1 MQLNP
6 QQNEIVNFPQD
17 ESCLVIAGAG
27 SGKTAVIAHKAIKM
41 AKLLESGRNLQMLTF
56 SNKAAKEMKARV
68 QRVNGIIPPN
78 ILMDTFH
85 SYGMKL
91 IKADPEGFGLAPEF
105 SLLNETDV
113 KRMLRALAHEFGLPK
128 KIVDPADKKRLNPIN
143 WLNTWSLKRQ
153 SGYDVRN
160 QTKNKDVLCESLQA
174 NHKLTDQETELAW
187 KTLTG
192 YEEQKQKT
200 NCLDFDDLIFLPL
213 LRVTRDVR
221 FLETVRSELGA
232 LIVDEYQDTNRIQY
246 GLIAKI
252 AKGFCSATAVGDDDQ
267 SIYGWRGAEV
277 KNLTR
282 FQNDFNATTLRL
294 EQNYRSTQAIV
305 NTAHDLIKHNEGRLD
320 KTPFSLGEEGKEL
333 TLNAYP
339 DHWQMV
345 REIAEGISR
354 LIGSGVPAKDIA
366 ILYRTNRMAG
376 LIEPAL
382 RRERISYHVVGG
394 MSLFDR
400 AEVGAITNAVRLARN
415 PQDTHALKSLQQYI
429 DNFGDTSCYAV
440 CDWLVDTPGA
450 SLYELPDAIDNVP
463 KRGLAS
469 LKAFMD
475 DLQSEALL
483 SHTASAFV
491 DWAINGPMAIL
502 EREKDE
508 QIRDKKAQYIQML
521 AHNIEEEL
529 RDRLESGESL
539 TWRDIAV
546 EIALRDAGQTEGG
559 SDQITLSTI
568 HRSKGLEWPYIL
580 LVGMSEGLM
589 PLDARSDISDED
601 AGYSQMEEERRL
613 GYVGITRAK
622 VQCEFFHSARYAF
635 PGSDDD
641 KIYEPS
647 RFLGEMGYSCTNDL
661 DLSNESA
668 EDFSHGSY
676 NDVRNAFTKAMGM
689 SN

>member
-6 QQNEIVNFPQD
+6 QQSEIVNLPQD
-17 ESCLVIAGAG
+17 QSCLVIAGAG
-27 SGKTAVIAHKAIKM
+27 SGKTAVIAQKAIKI
-41 AKLLESGRNLQMLTF
+41 AKLLQDGRKLQMLTF

-68 QRVNGIIPPN
+68 QRVNGIIPHN

-91 IKADPEGFGLAPEF
+91 IKSDPEGFGLAPEF
-105 SLLNETDV
+105 NLLSETDV
-113 KRMLRALAHEFGLPK
+113 KRSLRALAHDLGLPK
-128 KIVDPADKKRLNPIN
+128 KIDPTDKKRLNPMN

-153 SGYDVRN
+153 AGYDVRN
-160 QTKNKDVLCESLQA
+160 HSKNKEVLCEALQA
-174 NHKLTDQETELAW
+174 AHKLTDQETDLAW
-187 KTLTG
+187 KTLTA
-192 YEEQKQKT
+192 YESHKEQT

-213 LRVTRDVR
+213 LRVTRDEA
-221 FLETVRSELGA
+221 FLAQIRAELGY
-232 LIVDEYQDTNRIQY
+232 IITDEYQDTNRVQY

-252 AKGFCSATAVGDDDQ
+252 AKGFCAATVVGDDDQ

-277 KNLTR
+277 KNMTR
-282 FQNDFNATTLRL
+282 FQNDFGATTMRL
-294 EQNYRSTQAIV
+294 EQNYRSTKAIV
-305 NTAHDLIKHNEGRLD
+305 DTANTLIRNNEGRIV
-320 KTPFSLGEEGKEL
+320 KTPFSNGEEGEAL

-339 DHWQMV
+339 DHWAMV
-345 REIAEGISR
+345 RELAEGISR
-354 LIGSGVPAKDIA
+354 LIQSGVPAKDIA

-382 RRERISYHVVGG
+382 RKERIPYHVVGG

-400 AEVGAITNAVRLARN
+400 AEVAAITNAVRLARN
-415 PQDTHALKSLQQYI
+415 PQDVHALKSLAPYI
-429 DNFGDTSCYAV
+429 DGFGDTSCYAV

-450 SLYELPDAIDNVP
+450 SLYELPEAIENVP
-463 KRGLAS
+463 KRGISA

-483 SHTASAFV
+483 SHTATEFV
-491 DWAINGPMAIL
+491 NWVISGPMAIL
-502 EREKDE
+502 DREKDE
-508 QIRDKKAQYIQML
+508 QIREKKEQHVKML
-521 AHNIEEEL
+521 AHNIEDEL
-529 RDRLESGESL
+529 RDRLEAGEDL

-546 EIALRDAGQTEGG
+546 EIALRDAGQTEG
-559 SDQITLSTI
+559 STDQITLSTI
-568 HRSKGLEWPYIL
+568 HRSKGLEWSNVL

-601 AGYSQMEEERRL
+601 AGYSHIEEERRL

-622 VQCEFFHSARYAF
+622 VSCEFFHSARYAF
-635 PGSDDD
+635 PGSDED

-647 RFLGEMGYSCTNDL
+647 RFLDEMGYSCVNDL
-661 DLSNESA
+661 DNSNNVDQEFAS
-668 EDFSHGSY
+668 GSY
-676 NDVRNAFTKAMGM
+676 NDVRHAINKAMGM

>member
-6 QQNEIVNFPQD
+6 QQSEIVNLPQD
-17 ESCLVIAGAG
+17 QSCLVIAGAG
-27 SGKTAVIAHKAIKM
+27 SGKTAVIAHKAIRT
-41 AKLLESGRNLQMLTF
+41 AKLLVDGRKLQMLTF

-68 QRVNGIIPPN
+68 QRVNGIIPHN

-91 IKADPEGFGLAPEF
+91 IKSDPEGFGLAPEF
-105 SLLNETDV
+105 NLLSETDV
-113 KRMLRALAHEFGLPK
+113 KRSLRALAHDLGLPK
-128 KIVDPADKKRLNPIN
+128 KIDPTDKKRLNPMN

-153 SGYDVRN
+153 AGYDVRN
-160 QTKNKDVLCESLQA
+160 HSKNKVVLCEALQA
-174 NHKLTDQETELAW
+174 THKLTDQETELAW
-187 KTLTG
+187 NTLTC
-192 YEEQKQKT
+192 YENQKQQT

-213 LRVTRDVR
+213 LRVTRDLE
-221 FLETVRSELGA
+221 FLDLVRSELGA
-232 LIVDEYQDTNRIQY
+232 LIIDEYQDTNRVQY

-282 FQNDFNATTLRL
+282 FQNDFGAKTLRL
-294 EQNYRSTQAIV
+294 EQNYRSTKSIV
-305 NTAHDLIKHNEGRLD
+305 NTAHALIQHNEGRLD
-320 KTPFSLGEEGKEL
+320 KTPFSNGEEGEAL

-339 DHWQMV
+339 DHWAMV
-345 REIAEGISR
+345 REISEGISR
-354 LIGSGVPAKDIA
+354 LIESGVPAQDIA

-382 RRERISYHVVGG
+382 RRERIPYHVVGG

-400 AEVGAITNAVRLARN
+400 AEVAAITNAVRLARN
-415 PQDTHALKSLQQYI
+415 PQDVHALKSLAPYI
-429 DNFGDTSCYAV
+429 DGFGDTSCYAV

-450 SLYELPDAIDNVP
+450 SLYELPEAIENVP
-463 KRGLAS
+463 KRGISA
-469 LKAFMD
+469 LKGFMD

-483 SHTASAFV
+483 SHTATEFV
-491 DWAINGPMAIL
+491 NWVISGPMAIL
-502 EREKDE
+502 DREKDE
-508 QIRDKKAQYIQML
+508 QIREKKEQHVKML
-521 AHNIEEEL
+521 AHNIEDEL
-529 RDRLESGESL
+529 RDRLEAGEEL

-546 EIALRDAGQTEGG
+546 EIALRDAGQTEG
-559 SDQITLSTI
+559 STDQITLSTI
-568 HRSKGLEWPYIL
+568 HRSKGLEYPYVL

-601 AGYSQMEEERRL
+601 AGYSHMEEERRL

-622 VQCEFFHSARYAF
+622 VSCEFFHSARYAF

-647 RFLGEMGYSCTNDL
+647 RFLDEMGYSCVNDL
-661 DLSNESA
+661 DTSNEDDQ
-668 EDFSHGSY
+668 DFAPGSY
-676 NDVRNAFTKAMGM
+676 NDVRHAINKAMGM

>member
-1 MQLNP
+1 MQLNL

-27 SGKTAVIAHKAIKM
+27 SGKTAVIAHKAIKT
-41 AKLLESGRNLQMLTF
+41 AKLLPPGLNLQMLTF

-78 ILMDTFH
+78 VLMDTFH

-91 IKADPEGFGLAPEF
+91 IKSDPEGFGLAPEF
-105 SLLNETDV
+105 SLLSDTDQ
-113 KRMLRALAHEFGLPK
+113 KRMLRAMAHDFGLPK
-128 KIVDPADKKRLNPIN
+128 KIVDPADKKRLNPMN

-153 SGYDVRN
+153 GGYDVRN
-160 QTKNKDVLCESLQA
+160 QVKNKDVLCEALQA

-187 KTLTG
+187 NTLTG
-192 YEEQKQKT
+192 YEDQKQKT

-213 LRVTRDVR
+213 LRVSRDDR
-221 FLETVRSELGA
+221 FLQLVRSELGA
-232 LIVDEYQDTNRIQY
+232 YILDEYQDTNLTQY
-246 GLIAKI
+246 GLIRKV
-252 AKGFCSATAVGDDDQ
+252 AKGYCSATAVGDDDQ

-282 FQNDFNATTLRL
+282 FQKDFGATTLRL

-305 NTAHDLIKHNEGRLD
+305 NAAHDLISHNEGRLD
-320 KTPFSLGEEGKEL
+320 KTPFSLGEKGKDL

-345 REIAEGISR
+345 REIAEGITR
-354 LIGSGVPAKDIA
+354 LIASGVPANDIA

-382 RRERISYHVVGG
+382 RRERIPYHVVGG

-400 AEVGAITNAVRLARN
+400 AEVAAITNAVRLARN
-415 PQDTHALKSLQQYI
+415 PQDSHALKSLQPYI
-429 DNFGDTSCYAV
+429 DNFGDSSCYAV
-440 CDWLVDTPGA
+440 CDWLVGTPGA
-450 SLYELPDAIDNVP
+450 SLYELPEAINNVP
-463 KRGLAS
+463 KRGLAA
-469 LKAFMD
+469 LKSFMD

-483 SHTASAFV
+483 SHTALEFV
-491 DWAINGPMAIL
+491 NWSINGPMAIL

-508 QIRDKKAQYIQML
+508 QIRDKKAQFITML
-521 AHNIEEEL
+521 AHNIEDEL
-529 RDRLESGESL
+529 RDRCEIGESL

-546 EIALRDAGQTEGG
+546 EIALRDAGQTEG
-559 SDQITLSTI
+559 STDQITLSTI

-601 AGYSQMEEERRL
+601 AGYSHMEEERRL

-647 RFLGEMGYSCTNDL
+647 RFLDEMGYSCTNDL
-661 DLSNESA
+661 DVSNESKHA
-668 EDFSHGSY
+668 FSHGSY

-689 SN
+689 TN